1 MSAPRRVTIV
11 TYEKRTLNELWLLP
25 AKMFVTFEVVLL
37 IHVTI
42 TSYQI
47 SDV

>member
-1 MSAPRRVTIV
+1 MLLLYISQQNVV
-11 TYEKRTLNELWLLP
+11 HVLNERWLLP
-25 AKMFVTFEVVLL
+25 AKMFEIFEVVLL

-42 TSYQI
+42 MSYQI

>member
-1 MSAPRRVTIV
+1 MFRSV
-11 TYEKRTLNELWLLP
+11 NERWLLP

-42 TSYQI
+42 MSYQI